1 MAQKTSLRFLIFI
14 LLLPKVTASNG
25 NSGEDDRYLS
35 LAEEFHS
42 LIHRVEGLESTVR
55 VQEEVI
61 QSQQRR
67 IIVLE
72 KTVQARVEEM
82 LKKRR
87 KRHNDITKIVLI
99 KCITN
104 ACLKRISK
112 GMKMQ
117 TALKLN
123 LNHLFSLKS
132 DDKNTVSPKGELND
146 DTIAVQRYD
155 EIAT

>member
-25 NSGEDDRYLS
+25 NSGEDDRFIS
-35 LAEEFHS
+35 LAEEFLS
-42 LIHRVEGLESTVR
+42 LINRVEGLESTVR

-72 KTVQARVEEM
+72 KTVQTQEGEIM
-82 LKKRR
+82 KKRI

-99 KCITN
+99 KCIKN
-104 ACLKRISK
+104 ARLKRISK
-112 GMKMQ
+112 GMKM
-117 TALKLN
+117 L
-123 LNHLFSLKS
+123 
-132 DDKNTVSPKGELND
+132 
-146 DTIAVQRYD
+146 
-155 EIAT
+155 